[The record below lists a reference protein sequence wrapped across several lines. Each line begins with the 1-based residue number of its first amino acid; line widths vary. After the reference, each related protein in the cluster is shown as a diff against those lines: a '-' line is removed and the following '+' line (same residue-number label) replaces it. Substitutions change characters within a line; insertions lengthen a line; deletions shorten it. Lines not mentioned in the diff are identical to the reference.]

1 MTFSHL
7 WCRRDSQI
15 LCCFLNPASGNI
27 CNLHSTTVFTTYA
40 RHSGSAPCFV
50 QAYSFISLCT
60 NVSICA
66 LKVEISLCVILWL
79 RNNKYVIRNNK
90 YVISFSWVLTVL
102 FFTLSTCLKYF
113 MIMKQIKNNRKHVWV
128 MSFLSCV
135 PGYELLFWIHAFL
148 KNCFNSTSIY
158 ALVKKKAHWF
168 I

>member
-66 LKVEISLCVILWL
+66 LKVEISLCVMLWL
-79 RNNKYVIRNNK
+79 RNNK

-113 MIMKQIKNNRKHVWV
+113 IIMKQIKNNRWPVWV

-135 PGYELLFWIHAFL
+135 QGYELLFWIHAFF